1 MKILKIF
8 GLVVGVHAAAF
19 LAVFAVPGCRSTR
32 RHSPPPPASVQAGN
46 LPPAPAMGGAETPVS
61 AAPAPSG
68 QRFDAALN
76 PGATAPAA
84 PYSPPSQL
92 GVAPTVRFNPTR
104 PGARTATSAPTT
116 PTAAPTAPTADPSQ
130 GTAYTVGSG
139 DTLWK
144 IAKVN
149 NLSVKELAA
158 ANSLRA
164 DAPLRPGQKLVI
176 PAKATPMSTP
186 TTADTAPTPAD
197 TLVYTV
203 RAGDTLAVIARRAG
217 TTVAALR
224 TLNALKNDTVR
235 VGQNLRVPAGAGT
248 AATLAAA
255 PDVTPSTTA
264 SRASG
269 GARHLVKPGENLGM
283 IARRYGVSRRDL
295 AVANNIVNPQNLRAG
310 QELVIPG
317 VSSSAATAEP
327 AAVAAPQP
335 APASE
340 VSPIEASPVAPASDN
355 PIFPTTEASPIA
367 PAAEPPVIQVEES
380 NPIAA
385 PRG

>member
-46 LPPAPAMGGAETPVS
+46 LPPAPAMGQAETPVS

-68 QRFDAALN
+68 QRFDTALN
-76 PGATAPAA
+76 PGATAPSVA
-84 PYSPPSQL
+84 YSPPSQL

-104 PGARTATSAPTT
+104 PGGRPA
-116 PTAAPTAPTADPSQ
+116 TAAPTAPAPDASQ

-186 TTADTAPTPAD
+186 ATAASAPAPTD

-224 TLNALKNDTVR
+224 TLNSLKNDIVR
-235 VGQNLRVPAGAGT
+235 VGQDLRVPAGPRT

-255 PDVTPSTTA
+255 PDVAPGA
-264 SRASG
+264 SATRTSG

-317 VSSSAATAEP
+317 VAASAATPEP
-327 AAVAAPQP
+327 AAVVPPVQT
-335 APASE
+335 PASE
-340 VSPIEASPVAPASDN
+340 VSPIEASPVGPASDN
-355 PIFPTTEASPIA
+355 PIFPTTEASPIG

-385 PRG
+385 PKG